1 VSGTV
6 REAVQ
11 SFAAGKINF
20 VSEPNAEGHW

>member
-11 SFAAGKINF
+11 SFATGKINF